1 MASQNGKE
9 GYQIDEITY
18 AKGRGTL
25 KAKSIQG
32 GMWEVSK
39 NWS

>member
-18 AKGRGTL
+18 AKCRGTL
-25 KAKSIQG
+25 NAKGIQG
-32 GMWEVSK
+32 RMWEGPK